1 MKIMV
6 IGGGKL
12 IYFLSRSFTEKGHQ
26 VTVINRDREECT
38 WLARHL
44 QATVVY
50 GDGSDPQVLEE
61 AGAAASDVVLAVTPN
76 DEDNLVICQLAQLRF
91 AVPQTLAL
99 VNDPDHEQTFRHLG
113 VTAVSTTRILS
124 NLIEQRVA
132 FEEITELMPIGEGQV
147 NVTEVELGE
156 DAPVVGKALHQV
168 DLPENSLIA
177 CVLREGTAL
186 VPRGATQ
193 LRARDRL
200 ILITLPSNHSQVM
213 QRVLGESN
221 V

>member
-1 MKIMV
+1 MNIVV

-12 IYFLSRSFTEKGHQ
+12 IYFLSRSFVDKGHQ
-26 VTVINRDREECT
+26 VTIINRDREECT

-50 GDGSDPQVLEE
+50 GDGSDPQILEE
-61 AGAAASDVVLAVTPN
+61 AGTTAADVVLAVTPN
-76 DEDNLVICQLAQLRF
+76 DEDNLVICQLAGLRF
-91 AVPQTLAL
+91 DVPQTLAL

-132 FEEITELMPIGEGQV
+132 FEEITELVPIGEGQV
-147 NVTEVELGE
+147 NVTEVELAE
-156 DAPVVGKALHQV
+156 DSPVVGRTLHQI
-168 DLPENSLIA
+168 DLPDNALIA
-177 CVLREGTAL
+177 CILREDGPL

-193 LRARDRL
+193 LQAHDRL
-200 ILITLPSNHSQVM
+200 ILITLPSNHREVM
-213 QRVLGESN
+213 LRVLGESN